1 MAAALPPKCG
11 ILGFSLESQATKWY
25 IFKPCSTNQNTIRRR
40 GWSMKFHAVKLVILA
55 TVASVMFVGFQCG
68 SPEFT
73 GAKVH
78 IQQKNYKEA
87 MRLLEIEV
95 QKNPQNEEAFF
106 FLGGLKADVGDLVAM
121 NSAFNAALKLSPKHT
136 NEIRA
141 MRYNQWGQ
149 NLNAGVN
156 YLERAS
162 SDSSQYF
169 DKSIN
174 AFQKAVEAWPDT
186 SLTYRYIGY
195 VYNNKGDF
203 ANAVVAFKKAWDM
216 GKDLESLKRVG
227 AIYLIQGDEH
237 KGKFETSNAL
247 ALKTLKSLDEAKRA
261 GTKDKVKDLLG
272 LPDETKKGPKNS
284 TKEDWVYKN
293 YQMTIS
299 FDGDKVMDR
308 KYGQPPYKP
317 AIDSTEHKM
326 ALALYDKAVSTL
338 ETARAADPKDN
349 ETLQRLLKGYVESN
363 KIEPAVR
370 EFEKVVATDTT
381 NAKTNRFILGV
392 LYRTIGKY
400 DEAIGQ
406 FKEANKM
413 DPNDCEVLF
422 DIAATYYNWGVDMIR
437 VSDEKSEQSDAYKAK
452 FQAALPY
459 MERVTECKK
468 DDANVW
474 ETLGTVYARLGQQD
488 KAMKAF
494 DQADKIRKGGK

>member
-1 MAAALPPKCG
+1 
-11 ILGFSLESQATKWY
+11 
-25 IFKPCSTNQNTIRRR
+25 
-40 GWSMKFHAVKLVILA
+40 MKFHATKLVILA
-55 TVASVMFVGFQCG
+55 TVASFMFLGYQCG

-87 MRLLEIEV
+87 IRLLEIEV
-95 QKNPQNEEAFF
+95 QKNPQNDEAWF
-106 FLGGLKADVGDLVAM
+106 FLGGLKADQGDLVAM
-121 NSAFNAALKLSPKHT
+121 NQSFNAALKISPKHAA
-136 NEIRA
+136 EIRA

-156 YLERAS
+156 YLEKAS

-169 DKSIN
+169 EKSIT
-174 AFQKAVEAWPDT
+174 AFKKAIEAWPDT
-186 SLTYRYIGY
+186 SLTFRYLGY

-203 ANAVVAFKKAWDM
+203 DNALVAFQKSWDM
-216 GKDLESLKRVG
+216 GKDLESLKRAG

-237 KGKFETSNAL
+237 KSKFENTNAL
-247 ALKTLKSLDEAKRA
+247 PLKNLKNFEEAKRA
-261 GTKDKVKDLLG
+261 TTKDKVKDILG
-272 LPDETKKGPKNS
+272 LPDSTKKGPKNS
-284 TKEDWVYKN
+284 TKEDWTYNTFQLKVF
-293 YQMTIS
+293 
-299 FDGDKVMDR
+299 FDGDKVVD
-308 KYGQPPYKP
+308 KKFGQPPYKP
-317 AIDSTEHKM
+317 VIDSMEHH
-326 ALALYDKAVSTL
+326 AAQVLYDKAVKTL
-338 ETARAADPKDN
+338 EIARAADPKDN

-363 KIEPAVR
+363 RIEPAVR

-381 NAKTNRFILGV
+381 NNKTNRFILGV

-406 FKEANKM
+406 FKEANKV

-437 VSDEKSEQSDAYKAK
+437 VADEKNEQSEAYKAK

-459 MERVTECKK
+459 MEKVTECKK
-468 DDANVW
+468 DDVNVW
-474 ETLGTVYARLGQQD
+474 ETLGTVYARLGMQD

-494 DQADKIRKGGK
+494 DQADKIRKGAK